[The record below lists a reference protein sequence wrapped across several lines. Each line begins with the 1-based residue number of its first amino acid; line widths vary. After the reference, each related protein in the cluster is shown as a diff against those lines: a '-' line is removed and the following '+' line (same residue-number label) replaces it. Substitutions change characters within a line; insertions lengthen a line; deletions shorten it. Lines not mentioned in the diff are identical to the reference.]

1 MSKDKFLESIPKL
14 SDFAFNDNAVLS
26 AYNDIEDVY
35 QTYIRHTNKHVYRYF
50 YVAAGYLLNTACS
63 IMKKHQTS
71 HKPNLQE
78 VLEYTQE
85 MLLCRTGETHVYP
98 DGSGE
103 VQEIIQSI
111 CSRHLPGDLWEK
123 LVALTDKYDDSVF
136 KAVVLMQ
143 PVVRGLTHDGYSVP
157 TPEGINKL
165 ALQILDIQNGD
176 RVMDLGCGTAGFM
189 VEMFKN
195 DKLARYVEDGFGDAF
210 PGGKYYGYE
219 IATEEYE
226 VAVLRA
232 NLLGA
237 HYIDRDIMNVD
248 GMYVSKMCDT
258 RSFDKIFADYPRGI
272 RYEYHYIDG
281 NKMSSDWMF
290 NDWICNHLSS
300 NGKAVAIMSNGSAWN
315 NQDIKTRERFVKS
328 GLIEAVIA
336 LPEGLY
342 GNTGVAVTMVVF
354 SRDNKR
360 VRLVDATKIVTQ
372 EKPCNRLSDENITKI
387 VMGLR
392 QNTDYSKV
400 VDIKDLEENDYVL
413 NYGRYVAADIKFE
426 NGQKLGNLIKS
437 IRRGVLYKN
446 TGLSSNKTNTTVDVQ
461 YLTLADIKNGIIDD
475 ELQYLD
481 AGSEYEKSVFIDK
494 LMKKKNFFV
503 KKNDLIISKSG
514 EPYKIAVADP
524 KPGQKIVPSVNLY
537 VIELDTSRIDPY
549 YVKVFFESQR
559 GKALLNSRSNH
570 ATMVNISQEELQ
582 KIEIPVP
589 SLEVQKKIKNAYL
602 AAADE
607 YQIYFSKMNDVINRL
622 NSIFDD
628 NCEELKCF

>member
-78 VLEYTQE
+78 VIEYTQE
-85 MLLCRTGETHVYP
+85 MLLYRTGETHVYP
-98 DGSGE
+98 DGSGD

-111 CSRHLPGDLWEK
+111 CSRHLPADLWEH
-123 LVALTDKYDDSVF
+123 LVALTDKYEDSVF

-195 DKLARYVEDGFGDAF
+195 DKLARYVEDGFGDVF

-237 HYIDRDIMNVD
+237 HYIDRDFHNI
-248 GMYVSKMCDT
+248 YVNYFAKTCDT
-258 RSFDKIFADYPRGI
+258 DVFDKIFADYPRGL
-272 RYEYHYIDG
+272 RYEYHCVDG

-290 NDWICNHLSS
+290 NEQICAHLSS
-300 NGKAVAIMSNGSAWN
+300 GGKAVAIMSNGAAWN
-315 NQDIKTRERFVKS
+315 NLDAQTRKTFVQN
-328 GLIEAVIA
+328 GLVEAVIA
-336 LPEGLY
+336 LPDRLY
-342 GNTGVAVTMVVF
+342 NNTGVAVTMIVF
-354 SRDNKR
+354 SHNNKH

-372 EKPCNRLSDENITKI
+372 DKPCNRLSDENIAKI
-387 VMGLR
+387 MTGLY
-392 QNTDYSKV
+392 QDTEYSKT
-400 VDIKDLEENDYVL
+400 VDVNDLETNDYVL

-426 NGQKLGNLIKS
+426 NGQKLGDLIKS
-437 IRRGVLYKN
+437 IKRGILCKN
-446 TGLSSNKTNTTVDVQ
+446 TGLSANKTNTTVDVQ
-461 YLTLADIKNGIIDD
+461 YLTLANIKNGIIDD

-481 AGSEYEKSVFIDK
+481 AGSECEKSEFEEK
-494 LMKKKNFFV
+494 FTEKKNFFV

-537 VIELDTSRIDPY
+537 VIELDTSRVDPY
-549 YVKVFFESQR
+549 YVKAFFESQR

-570 ATMVNISQEELQ
+570 ATMVNISSEELQ

-589 SLEVQKKIKNAYL
+589 SLEVQNKIKNAYL
-602 AAADE
+602 ATADE
-607 YQIYFSKMNDVINRL
+607 YQIYFAKMNDVINRL
-622 NSIFDD
+622 NSVFDD
-628 NCEELKCF
+628 NCEELKCC

>member
-1 MSKDKFLESIPKL
+1 MSKEAFVESVIKL
-14 SDFAFNDNAVLS
+14 SDLNAYVEQTSS
-26 AYNDIEDVY
+26 ALRSIDDIYKEY
-35 QTYIRHTNKHVYRYF
+35 SGRKPKYKYFHTV
-50 YVAAGYLLNTACS
+50 AGYLLFTAS
-63 IMKKHQTS
+63 KWMQKNNS
-71 HKPNLQE
+71 MRKPL
-78 VLEYTQE
+78 LDE
-85 MLLCRTGETHVYP
+85 MFSVTVEAFLNRNKEMSLYP
-98 DGSGE
+98 DTSGDISS
-103 VQEIIQSI
+103 IIKSI
-111 CSRHLPGDLWEK
+111 CDRYFDVELWGTLVDLI
-123 LVALTDKYDDSVF
+123 DKYDANVF
-136 KAVVLMQ
+136 AAVALQ
-143 PVVRGLTHDGYSVP
+143 QYYERDKIKDYSF
-157 TPEGINKL
+157 TPECVSKL
-165 ALQILDIQNGD
+165 ALEILDVKQGEKL
-176 RVMDLGCGTAGFM
+176 MDFGCGTAGFM
-189 VEMFKN
+189 IEMFKN
-195 DKLARYVEDGFGDAF
+195 GKLARYCEDGYENYF
-210 PGGKYYGYE
+210 PGAKYYGYE

-237 HYIDRDIMNVD
+237 HYIDRDIMKVD

-315 NQDIKTRERFVKS
+315 NQDIKTREWFVKS

-387 VMGLR
+387 VTGLR

-494 LMKKKNFFV
+494 LMEKKNFFV